1 MKISEIMPEKRTN
14 IDSAL
19 RKKGFAKAKHK
30 DHDWY
35 YLEIDG
41 KITHIGTKM
50 STGSG
55 YKTIGD
61 NLLIQMYKQLR
72 MHNISEFRKFVGCK
86 YSYESYI
93 ISLKNDDQL

>member
-1 MKISEIMPEKRTN
+1 MPEKRVN

-19 RKKGFAKAKHK
+19 RSKGFIKLKHK
-30 DHDWY
+30 DHDRY
-35 YLEIDG
+35 NLEVDG

-50 STGSG
+50 STGSN

-72 MHNISEFRKFVGCK
+72 MNNIAELRRFIGCK
-86 YSYESYI
+86 YSYNSYLNDLI
-93 ISLKNDDQL
+93 KNKHVTSE

>member
-1 MKISEIMPEKRTN
+1 MPEKRTN

-19 RKKGFAKAKHK
+19 RSKGFKKLKNK
-30 DHDWY
+30 DHDRY
-35 YLEIDG
+35 NLEVDG

-50 STGSG
+50 STGSS

-72 MHNISEFRKFVGCK
+72 MNNIAELRRFVGCT
-86 YSYESYI
+86 YSYDAYLNDLI
-93 ISLKNDDQL
+93 KNKHITSK